1 MPTPA
6 SGAISMNNMNTEI
19 LRAGGTATIS
29 MDTIRTRYGGSGAIS
44 FSDLHDCEGFTIN
57 PARYY
62 NSSKFFTA
70 NNDGWSA
77 GGFPTAFGS
86 ISPNESN
93 GMVQFAANSYLKWVF
108 EDNLYNAG
116 FTDVGI
122 IQTNDP
128 DNFDDAYGN
137 TITAG
142 YKGGDITRIVLANT
156 SYSISAA
163 SNTGAL
169 ANYSM
174 PNSGTIHCLIKF

>member
-6 SGAISMNNMNTEI
+6 SGAISMNDMRTHIN
-19 LRAGGTATIS
+19 RATGSSIS
-29 MDTIRTRYGGSGAIS
+29 MSEMRDRYGGSGAIS
-44 FSDLHDCEGFTIN
+44 FSDLYDAEGFTIN

-62 NSSKFFTA
+62 ASGKFFSA

-86 ISPNESN
+86 VSPNESN

-116 FTDVGI
+116 YTDVGI
-122 IQTNDP
+122 IHTNDP
-128 DNFDDAYGN
+128 DNFDDAFGN

-156 SYSISAA
+156 SYSITAA
-163 SNTGAL
+163 GNTGASVSY
-169 ANYSM
+169 NM
-174 PNSGTIHCLIKF
+174 PISGTVHCLVKF